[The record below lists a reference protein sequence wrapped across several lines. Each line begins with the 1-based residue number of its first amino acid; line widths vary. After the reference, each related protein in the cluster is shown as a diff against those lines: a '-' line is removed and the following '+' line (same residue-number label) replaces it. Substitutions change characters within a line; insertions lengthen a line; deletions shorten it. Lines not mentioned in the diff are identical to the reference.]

1 MNVSIEFSWNRLRE
15 RLWFKPLVASVLSV
29 CGAFV
34 AKSLD
39 VSALGNHLPDI
50 QPETNK
56 TLLSIM
62 ASSMLVIATFA
73 VASMV
78 SAYASASNTATPRS
92 FPLVVADDVS
102 QNALSSFIGAFIFS
116 IVSLVAV
123 TNDYYGNAGQ
133 FVVFALTMLVFT
145 WVVLTFVRWVD
156 QIARLGRLGNVI
168 EKVESATAAS
178 LERRHRHPALGAR
191 PLTEDPG
198 GKPVYSDQVG
208 YVQQIDVGAL
218 QTVAEQNEI
227 EIAVAALPGTFVT
240 PDQPLAIVAGDP
252 GEPQPLRD
260 AFRIGDSRVFDDD
273 PRCGLVV
280 LSEIAARALSPAVND
295 PGTAIDIIGTFVRL
309 FADWVEPLEEEN
321 DEEIRYERITV
332 PTLSISDMFDDAF
345 TSIARDGAGII
356 EVQIRLQKA
365 FRALDALDDDR
376 LSAAAMKHSARALD
390 RASGKLQLDEEIEA
404 LRDIAIAPAGADGR
418 NQ

>member
-1 MNVSIEFSWNRLRE
+1 MKDRLQFLWNRLRE
-15 RLWFKPLVASVLSV
+15 TLWFKPLVVSLLSV
-29 CGAFV
+29 GGAFV

-39 VSALGNHLPDI
+39 FTELGASLPEID
-50 QPETNK
+50 PETNK

-92 FPLVVADDVS
+92 FPLIVADDVS

-123 TNDYYGNAGQ
+123 TNGYYGKAGN
-133 FVVFALTMLVFT
+133 FLLFALTMSVFA

-156 QIARLGRLGNVI
+156 KIARLGRLGNVI
-168 EKVESATAAS
+168 AKVESATADS
-178 LERRHRHPALGAR
+178 LERRRNHPNLGGR
-191 PLTEDPG
+191 PLDGEPA
-198 GKPVYSDQVG
+198 GKPVFTDRIG
-208 YVQQIDVGAL
+208 YVQRIDIAAL
-218 QTVAEQNEI
+218 QAVAEEAGCEI
-227 EIAVAALPGTFVT
+227 SVTALPGTFAT
-240 PDQPLAIVAGDP
+240 PDRPLMKVDGDAGDP
-252 GEPQPLRD
+252 DRLRE

-295 PGTAIDIIGTFVRL
+295 PGTAIDITGTFVRL
-309 FADWVEPLEEEN
+309 FAHWVEPLEEKES
-321 DEEIRYERITV
+321 EIRHDRVSV
-332 PTLSISDMFDDAF
+332 PALSISDMFDDAF
-345 TSIARDGAGII
+345 TAIARDGAEII

-365 FRALDALDDDR
+365 FRALDSLEDDR
-376 LSAAAMKHSARALD
+376 LSSAAHTHSRRALD
-390 RASGKLQLDEEIEA
+390 RASGKLELDEEIEA
-404 LRDIAIAPAGADGR
+404 LRKVAIATSGAK
-418 NQ
+418 NK